1 MANELYYTS
10 KGIFDVFGA
19 ILKGVIDILP
29 GLIAAAIILIIG
41 YFIALGFAWILHK
54 LLDKLKV
61 DKWMKAHKLDEA
73 LGKNQISVVLSTLT
87 KWYIFFLFLIP
98 AAERVSSVELGKLF
112 ADFARWLPGLA
123 VAIIIML
130 FGFIVAEL
138 FANKIL
144 FLKKKGM
151 KLAADAVKFI
161 TVLFFAL
168 IALDQINVDVSFAQQ
183 VILLIIG
190 AFCLAIALAIGVG
203 LGIGLKDEAKDL
215 IKDVKKRL

>member
-1 MANELYYTS
+1 
-10 KGIFDVFGA
+10 
-19 ILKGVIDILP
+19 
-29 GLIAAAIILIIG
+29 
-41 YFIALGFAWILHK
+41 
-54 LLDKLKV
+54 
-61 DKWMKAHKLDEA
+61 
-73 LGKNQISVVLSTLT
+73 
-87 KWYIFFLFLIP
+87 
-98 AAERVSSVELGKLF
+98 
-112 ADFARWLPGLA
+112 
-123 VAIIIML
+123 
-130 FGFIVAEL
+130 
-138 FANKIL
+138 
-144 FLKKKGM
+144 M

>member
-87 KWYIFFLFLIP
+87 KWYIFFLFLI
-98 AAERVSSVELGKLF
+98 
-112 ADFARWLPGLA
+112 
-123 VAIIIML
+123 
-130 FGFIVAEL
+130 
-138 FANKIL
+138 
-144 FLKKKGM
+144 
-151 KLAADAVKFI
+151 
-161 TVLFFAL
+161 LFF
-168 IALDQINVDVSFAQQ
+168 IPT
-183 VILLIIG
+183 
-190 AFCLAIALAIGVG
+190 
-203 LGIGLKDEAKDL
+203 
-215 IKDVKKRL
+215 